1 MALPDSSQCP
11 AVESI
16 PGKVSRAW
24 VRNKRGE
31 TSSRGRGE
39 TSSRGLS
46 WSSAAPIVV
55 NAGSSDLVG
64 MQGRSARRRVG

>member
-24 VRNKRGE
+24 VRNKRMPVSIVFDNLDAG
-31 TSSRGRGE
+31 
-39 TSSRGLS
+39 
-46 WSSAAPIVV
+46 APIEV
-55 NAGSSDLVG
+55 
-64 MQGRSARRRVG
+64 